1 MLRPLHTVFASVTMA
16 AALSALALPG
26 ASPAAASTFDCVIEA
41 SLTVKVGSPVAS
53 IVTDVT
59 VDRGDYVKKGQ
70 ILAHIESSA
79 EQSAVEYNKVR
90 AESTAEVEAKLA
102 VLEQK
107 AGVLHRKTI
116 LQEQRVGSVQDVEN
130 AQADFG
136 VAKQELALAQLN
148 HRMAEIEFDRA
159 QSALA
164 LRTIRSPIDGVVMQR
179 SIGPGEFFHPDA
191 TIVTIAQIDPLYVEA
206 YLPVSLYKLIKV
218 GDVATVHPSEPIGG
232 ERQGKVTVVDQ
243 VLDAASGTF
252 SVRLELPNADRSL
265 AAGLRCHVTFDTP
278 EAGEVLAKTTP

>member
-1 MLRPLHTVFASVTMA
+1 MMRILRLRLAAAGSVTIA
-16 AALSALALPG
+16 AALGALALLG
-26 ASPAAASTFDCVIEA
+26 VGPAAAATFDCVIEA

-53 IVTDVT
+53 IVTDVV
-59 VDRGDYVKKGQ
+59 VDRGDIVKKGQ
-70 ILAHIESSA
+70 VLAHIESSA

-90 AESTAEVEAKLA
+90 AESTAEIEAKQA

-107 AGVLHRKTI
+107 TGVLRRKTL
-116 LQEQRVGSVQDVEN
+116 LQDQHVGSLQDIEN

-136 VAKQELALAQLN
+136 VAKQELALARLN
-148 HRMAEIEFDRA
+148 HRLAEIEFGRA

-191 TIVTIAQIDPLYVEA
+191 TIVTIASIDPLYVEA
-206 YLPVSLYKLIKV
+206 YLPVSNYKLIKI
-218 GDVATVHPSEPIGG
+218 GDVAVVHPSEPIGG
-232 ERQGKVTVVDQ
+232 ERQAKVTVVDQ

-252 SVRLELPNADRSL
+252 SVRLELPNTDRSL
-265 AAGLRCHVTFDTP
+265 AAGLRCRVTFNAP
-278 EAGEVLAKTTP
+278 ETLAKTKP